1 MPALNGSECRD
12 RRRSG
17 AHAGARSANSTGSGA
32 AGSRLGTATRRPHGR
47 GLRLLV
53 QVGAGVADRAACQ
66 RCQRWWETA
75 LTGTLRD
82 SGGTVGYE
90 RQANWHMTEGE
101 SPLERRSSQST
112 FLREPCVGTCEGAGE
127 ASAAVRAGRVMER
140 RKIRHLECRDSV
152 LGRRQHRSSQY
163 GEDRPGSTASKNS
176 GTCVR
181 HIPGPGRSSGRPG
194 GSSPGPRRE
203 GVRLDQR

>member
-1 MPALNGSECRD
+1 MDEQLGESYRAVGKRALPALTQDLEV
-12 RRRSG
+12 
-17 AHAGARSANSTGSGA
+17 AREDIAVWGYALIAN
-32 AGSRLGTATRRPHGR
+32 
-47 GLRLLV
+47 
-53 QVGAGVADRAACQ
+53 
-66 RCQRWWETA
+66 A
-75 LTGTLRD
+75 LTGEEVR
-82 SGGTVGYE
+82 GCE

-101 SPLERRSSQST
+101 SPSERRSSQST
-112 FLREPCVGTCEGAGE
+112 FLREPCVGTCKGAGE

-176 GTCVR
+176 GTYVR

-194 GSSPGPRRE
+194 ESSPGPRRE

>member
-1 MPALNGSECRD
+1 MNDVRGEAAAAAEVGGGGK
-12 RRRSG
+12 RRSG
-17 AHAGARSANSTGSGA
+17 PFR
-32 AGSRLGTATRRPHGR
+32 
-47 GLRLLV
+47 V
-53 QVGAGVADRAACQ
+53 I
-66 RCQRWWETA
+66 E
-75 LTGTLRD
+75 
-82 SGGTVGYE
+82 GGTPGYE

-101 SPLERRSSQST
+101 SPSERRSSQST

-194 GSSPGPRRE
+194 ESSPGPRRE